1 MTMIDTIIFDIGNVL
16 LDFDYMKEFRKL
28 FGDDMAEAIA
38 NISIR
43 KPEVWVEM
51 DRGVLSY
58 DEAVNL
64 IVQSAPQWEKE
75 IRLAVQELYNNVDSF
90 PYAADWVKHLKEKGY
105 KIYILSNY
113 GEKPFADSKIHMP
126 FLQYVDGQLISYE
139 IREVKP
145 NAAIYQAIC
154 DRFAIEPSNAVF
166 IDDSAANIA
175 GAKAFGLNTI
185 LFTDYQDAVKQ
196 LQALPLSFGL

>member
-1 MTMIDTIIFDIGNVL
+1 MINTIIFDIGNVL

-28 FGDDMAEAIA
+28 FDEETAETIA

-58 DEAVNL
+58 EEAVNL
-64 IVQSAPQWEKE
+64 IIDGAPHLEKE
-75 IRLAVQELYNNVDSF
+75 IRLAVKELYANVDSF
-90 PYAADWVKHLKEKGY
+90 PYAVEWVKHLKEKGY

-126 FLQYVDGQLISYE
+126 FLQHVDGQLISYE
-139 IREVKP
+139 IRKVKP
-145 NAAIYQAIC
+145 TAAIYQAIC
-154 DRFAIEPSNAVF
+154 DKFSITPSEAVF

-175 GAKAFGLNTI
+175 GATAFGLNTI
-185 LFTDYQDAVKQ
+185 HFTSYENTLMQ
-196 LQALPLSFGL
+196 LHELPLAFGL

>member
-1 MTMIDTIIFDIGNVL
+1 MIDTIIFDIGNVL

-28 FGDDMAEAIA
+28 FSEEMAETIA

-43 KPEVWVEM
+43 KPEVWAEM

-58 DEAVNL
+58 DEAVDL
-64 IVQSAPQWEKE
+64 IIQGAPHLEKE
-75 IRLAVQELYNNVDSF
+75 IRFAVKKLYDNVDSF
-90 PYAADWVKHLKEKGY
+90 PYAVDWVKQLKEQGY

-145 NAAIYQAIC
+145 NTAIYQAIC
-154 DRFAIEPSNAVF
+154 DRFTIEPSKAVF

-175 GAKAFGLNTI
+175 SAKAFGLNTI
-185 LFTDYQDAVKQ
+185 HFSNYQDAVAR
-196 LQALPLSFGL
+196 LQALPLAFGV

>member
-1 MTMIDTIIFDIGNVL
+1 MIDTIIFDIGNVL

-28 FGDDMAEAIA
+28 FSEEIAETIA

-43 KPEVWVEM
+43 NPDVWVEM

-58 DEAVNL
+58 DEAVDL
-64 IVQSAPQWEKE
+64 IIQGAPHLGKE
-75 IRLAVQELYNNVDSF
+75 IRLAVKELYDNVDAF
-90 PYAADWVKHLKEKGY
+90 PYAVDWVKQLKEKGY
-105 KIYILSNY
+105 RIYILSNY
-113 GEKPFADSKIHMP
+113 GEKPFANSKIHMP

-139 IREVKP
+139 IQEVKP

-154 DRFAIEPSNAVF
+154 DRFEIEPSKAVF

-175 GAKAFGLNTI
+175 GAKTFGLNTI
-185 LFTDYQDAVKQ
+185 HFTSYKDAVAQ
-196 LQALPLSFGL
+196 LQTLPLAHGA

>member
-1 MTMIDTIIFDIGNVL
+1 MINTIIFDIGNVL
-16 LDFDYMKEFRKL
+16 LDFDYMKQFRRL
-28 FGDDMAEAIA
+28 FDEETAQDIA

-58 DEAVNL
+58 NEAVNL
-64 IVQSAPQWEKE
+64 VIEGAPHLEKE
-75 IRLAVQELYNNVDSF
+75 IRLAIQELYNHVDSF
-90 PYAADWVKHLKEKGY
+90 PYAVDWVKSLKEKGY
-105 KIYILSNY
+105 QIYILSNY
-113 GEKPFADSKIHMP
+113 GEKPFADSKVHMP

-139 IREVKP
+139 IQEVKP
-145 NAAIYQAIC
+145 NTAIYQAIC
-154 DRFAIEPSNAVF
+154 DRFAIDPSKAVF

-185 LFTDYQDAVKQ
+185 HFNNYEDAIAQ
-196 LQALPLSFGL
+196 LQTLPLAFGL